1 MGDLRYAVRQLQR
14 SPGFTAVT
22 VLSLS
27 LGIAANTTIFSFVN
41 VLLLRPPPVE
51 APEQLWQ
58 VWRQNLRGGSVLERY
73 QPLSYPGYAHFRDH
87 NRSFRALAAFDPE
100 TPFVSWNRNGIGQAV
115 QAQFVSGDFF
125 AACRTVMALGRAFGP
140 QEDRQPGADPVAV
153 LSHGFWQTSLGGDP
167 QVVGRTLSIN
177 GVSVTAL
184 GVAPAGFTGLVAG
197 LSPDLWLPFMMAPAV
212 LHDPEWHTRAGSMSL
227 FGVGRLRAGVSVAQA
242 TADLSALTRQLEASD
257 PVHHRDFT
265 AAVFPSTM
273 VPAPF
278 RGFVGAFTAVLMGA
292 VPWSC

>member
-1 MGDLRYAVRQLQR
+1 MGDLRYAFRQLQR

-73 QPLSYPGYAHFRDH
+73 QPLSYPGYALFP
-87 NRSFRALAAFDPE
+87 RSQPVFPGVGAPSIPE

-125 AACRTVMALGRAFGP
+125 AACRTAMALGRAFGP

-153 LSHGFWQTSLGGDP
+153 VSHGFWRTSLGGDP

-177 GVSVTAL
+177 GGERDGRRCGAGRLHRPRRRTVSR
-184 GVAPAGFTGLVAG
+184 LVA
-197 LSPDLWLPFMMAPAV
+197 S
-212 LHDPEWHTRAGSMSL
+212 LHDGPRGTARPRSGTCARGRCRSSEWAG
-227 FGVGRLRAGVSVAQA
+227 
-242 TADLSALTRQLEASD
+242 
-257 PVHHRDFT
+257 
-265 AAVFPSTM
+265 
-273 VPAPF
+273 
-278 RGFVGAFTAVLMGA
+278 
-292 VPWSC
+292 